1 MHSFGNFWGGLGTF
15 WSNSGMLKSQPVKK
29 VEVEFPKSHSSTQF
43 IYLQSHFVKLLRF
56 SNQTA
61 FSRPMQCYKCVSS
74 RSQCDVPEQ
83 LLAEAL
89 LKKVCSENHF
99 ILTQKDCSENDATK
113 YKINVYLKKRISIF
127 ASKTILQLNTDNN
140 PNCRPPL
147 IRNQTS

>member
-1 MHSFGNFWGGLGTF
+1 M
-15 WSNSGMLKSQPVKK
+15 
-29 VEVEFPKSHSSTQF
+29 
-43 IYLQSHFVKLLRF
+43 F
-56 SNQTA
+56 SNQAA
-61 FSRPMQCYKCVSS
+61 FSGPMQCYKCVSS

-147 IRNQTS
+147 IRNQSSWVKTPMIQMFLHTAHCTGATPSKWGRVGQRTWGGRTTHWCQPQWAGE